1 MTWFSSLA
9 YLANL
14 IPLTSSMTTTT
25 TKTTATKPI
34 ATSATNKKLP
44 TLRGIVFDMDGTL
57 TIPNLDF
64 GEMYRRCGVDQS
76 KDILEEIAIRS
87 IEDQKIA
94 FAAIDELEEEGRRT
108 LQLMPGAAELTR
120 WLAHHQIPMALVTR
134 NTRKTAN
141 LFTKRLLPPDV
152 NLDLAITRDDEN
164 GYAPKPSPEAMQAIA
179 KQWSMELPNDGIFM
193 VGDSVENDI
202 VFGKNAGVATAL
214 LDTEKKHSESG
225 ADFVMSEL
233 TDLAR
238 HLWTNYDIESP
249 LGTAA
254 RTLEKYPRPEPTTEL
269 TKAAANGDMDTFRE
283 LAKSEVFDINAV
295 DESNN
300 TALIWAAEHN
310 QLRVVQWILSE
321 FADSVEKDHRGYL
334 GATAITRA
342 SRLGH
347 GDILRALIEA
357 GADMDTPNDK
367 LQYPLHFAAF
377 KEKIDAV
384 AILLESGANPRSLD
398 RKGRTPAHDTKNEA
412 IREMILACASSGS
425 S

>member
-1 MTWFSSLA
+1 MTVT
-9 YLANL
+9 
-14 IPLTSSMTTTT
+14 TSNSIT
-25 TKTTATKPI
+25 
-34 ATSATNKKLP
+34 TSAANKRLP
-44 TLRGIVFDMDGTL
+44 VLRGVVFDMDGTL

-64 GEMYRRCGVDQS
+64 VEMYRRCGVDQS
-76 KDILEEIAIRS
+76 KDILEEIASRS
-87 IEDQKIA
+87 KEDQQIA

-108 LQLMPGAAELTR
+108 LQLMPGAAELTC

-134 NTRKTAN
+134 NTRKSAKVLTD
-141 LFTKRLLPPDV
+141 RVLPPNV
-152 NLDLAITRDDEN
+152 NLDVAITRDDEQ

-214 LDTEKKHSESG
+214 LDTEKIHSESG

-254 RTLEKYPRPEPTTEL
+254 RTLEKYPRPEPSTDL
-269 TKAAANGDMDTFRE
+269 TKAAANGDMDTIRE
-283 LAKSEVFDINAV
+283 LAKSDGFDINAV
-295 DESNN
+295 DESKN
-300 TALIWAAEHN
+300 TALIWATENN
-310 QLRVVQWILSE
+310 QSEVVEWILST
-321 FADSVEKDHRGYL
+321 FADVVAKDHKGYL

-347 GDILRALIEA
+347 CYILKALIKA

-377 KEKIDAV
+377 KEKKDAV
-384 AILLESGANPRSLD
+384 TILLESGANPRSLD
-398 RKGRTPAHDTKNEA
+398 RKGRTPAQDTKNET
-412 IREMILACASSGS
+412 IRDMILACAAKNGS